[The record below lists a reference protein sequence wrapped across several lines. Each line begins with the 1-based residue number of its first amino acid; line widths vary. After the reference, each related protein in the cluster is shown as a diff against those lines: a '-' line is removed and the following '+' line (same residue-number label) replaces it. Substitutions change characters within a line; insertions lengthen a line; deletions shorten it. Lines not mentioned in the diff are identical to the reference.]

1 MSVMSDGANPD
12 ENAFNFVGV
21 LPGWWTSA
29 HAPKA
34 KEEEGDG
41 VPQV

>member
-1 MSVMSDGANPD
+1 MSVMSDGAKPD

-21 LPGWWTSA
+21 LPFWWTSA
-29 HAPKA
+29 HAPEA

-41 VPQV
+41 APQV

>member
-1 MSVMSDGANPD
+1 MSVMSDGASPD

-21 LPGWWTSA
+21 LPLWWASA
-29 HAPKA
+29 HATEA

-41 VPQV
+41 APQV